1 MAQFGSAQA
10 LSGIHAVGVHTIGRC
25 TKRMACLGEL
35 LHLFHLFFLCD
46 GLQGKWMFE
55 VTLVTAGVQQL
66 GWATMSTPF
75 THEAR
80 LRAPGAR
87 CWRW

>member
-10 LSGIHAVGVHTIGRC
+10 LAGIHAVGAPTNGRC
-25 TKRMACLGEL
+25 TTSASADLRASR
-35 LHLFHLFFLCD
+35 HPSFLRA
-46 GLQGKWMFE
+46 GRQGKWMFE

-66 GWATMSTPF
+66 GWATASTPF

-80 LRAPGAR
+80 PPAPAAR
-87 CWRW
+87 SQRR